1 MPKRVIIFGAAILLM
16 IAFIGGVA
24 VWASVGDGAGNQ
36 RGLVLRNVTAS
47 AVDVTLADGQTAR
60 IDADDESIFVVRR
73 EDFPSNIRV
82 VTAGGQPLLDEEIDY
97 DVLSDAEFRVS
108 FDENGFFPTTIVRST
123 PVRTTTPSG
132 TPSP

>member
-1 MPKRVIIFGAAILLM
+1 VPKRVIIFGLAILVM

-47 AVDVTLADGQTAR
+47 VVDVTLADGQTAR
-60 IDADDESIFVVRR
+60 IDPDDESIFVVRR
-73 EDFPSNIRV
+73 EDFPSKIL
-82 VTAGGQPLLDEEIDY
+82 VTTVGGATLLDQELEY
-97 DVLSDAEFRVS
+97 DFLSDAEFRVS
-108 FDENGFFPTTIVRST
+108 FDENGVFPTTIVRST
-123 PVRTTTPSG
+123 PVRTA

>member
-1 MPKRVIIFGAAILLM
+1 MPKRVIIFGLAILVM

-47 AVDVTLADGQTAR
+47 VVDVTLADGQTAR
-60 IDADDESIFVVRR
+60 IDPDDESIFVVRR
-73 EDFPSNIRV
+73 EDFPSRIRV
-82 VTAGGQPLLDEEIDY
+82 VTAGGQELLDEEVDY
-97 DVLSDAEFRVS
+97 EFLADAEFRVS
-108 FDENGFFPTTIVRST
+108 FDENGVFPTTIVRAT
-123 PVRTTTPSG
+123 PVRTA